1 MHVTY
6 IVIDHRIGDIFPAP
20 CYATEGAAGTDLIA
34 CIDAPLTLEPGET
47 HLIPSGIAIA
57 LPHTDMVAKIYPRS
71 GLGHKHGIIL
81 GNSVGIIDADYRG
94 QIFVSLRNQSEKSYT
109 IMPGDRIAQLIIMP
123 IYRPTWERV
132 DSLPETIRGS
142 SGFGSTGN

>member
-6 IVIDHRIGDIFPAP
+6 IVIDHRIGNIFPAP

-34 CIDAPLTLEPGET
+34 CIDAPLTLEAGET

-57 LPHTDMVAKIYPRS
+57 LPQADMVAKIYPRS
-71 GLGHKHGIIL
+71 GLGHKHGIVL

-94 QIFVSLRNQSEKSYT
+94 QIFVSLRNQSQKSYT
-109 IMPGDRIAQLIIMP
+109 ITPGVRIAQLVIMP
-123 IYRPTWERV
+123 IYRPIWQHV
-132 DSLPETIRGS
+132 DSLPDTTRGS
-142 SGFGSTGN
+142 GGFGSTGS